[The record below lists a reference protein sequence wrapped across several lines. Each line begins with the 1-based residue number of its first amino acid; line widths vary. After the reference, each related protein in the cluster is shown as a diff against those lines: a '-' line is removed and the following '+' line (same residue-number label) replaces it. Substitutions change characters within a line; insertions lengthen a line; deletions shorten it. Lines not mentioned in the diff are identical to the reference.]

1 MGFPGGISDKE
12 PTCQIGDAIL
22 IPGLGRLP
30 GVGRNRNP
38 LQHSWLGN
46 PPDRGAWRA
55 TVHGV
60 TKSQTHLS
68 EGAQH
73 TRF

>member
-60 TKSQTHLS
+60 AKSQTHLS

>member
-1 MGFPGGISDKE
+1 MGFPGGISNKE

-46 PPDRGAWRA
+46 PPDRGPWRA

-60 TKSQTHLS
+60 AKSQTHLS